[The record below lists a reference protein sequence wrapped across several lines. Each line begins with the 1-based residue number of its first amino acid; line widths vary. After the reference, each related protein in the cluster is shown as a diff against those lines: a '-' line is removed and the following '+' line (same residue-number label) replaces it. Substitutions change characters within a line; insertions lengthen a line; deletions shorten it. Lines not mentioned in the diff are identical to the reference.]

1 MLEARKEYKFI
12 YTKTQLYEFLNHF
25 GDEINNLYP
34 SRTIESIYF
43 DTIDYRFYNLSQLND
58 IEKSKIR
65 FRKGLDNKI
74 YLEIKSSTNNGKF
87 KIKELTEFS
96 NLEDIKNYQFGKYR
110 LYPVLKI
117 KYFRKYYELN
127 NFRITLDSNITYQNT
142 PNRLPMIKAL
152 KSNKFIVEYKYLN
165 KNKGELENYFVMNP
179 VSFSKYLEGI
189 QSVYPF
195 IKE

>member
-1 MLEARKEYKFI
+1 MLEARKEYKFL
-12 YTKTQLYEFLNHF
+12 YTKNQLYEFLNYF
-25 GDEINNLYP
+25 GDEIKDLYP

-43 DTIDYRFYNLSQLND
+43 DTIDYRFYNLSVLND
-58 IEKSKIR
+58 IDKVKIR
-65 FRKGLDNKI
+65 FRKGIDKQI

-96 NLEDIKNYQFGKYR
+96 NLDDIKNYQFGEYK
-110 LYPVLKI
+110 LYPVIKI
-117 KYFRKYYELN
+117 KYFRKYYKLN
-127 NFRITLDSNITYQNT
+127 NIRITLDSNITYQNT
-142 PNRLPMIKAL
+142 PNRLPMVKTIR
-152 KSNKFIVEYKYLN
+152 SNKYIVEYKYLD

-195 IKE
+195 MNV